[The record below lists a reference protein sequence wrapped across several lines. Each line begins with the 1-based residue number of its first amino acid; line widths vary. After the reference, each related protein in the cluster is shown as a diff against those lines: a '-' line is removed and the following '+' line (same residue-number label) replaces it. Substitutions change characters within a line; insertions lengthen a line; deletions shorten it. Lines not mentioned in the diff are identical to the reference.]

1 MGERRPGC
9 AGSRYPLQHPQNKKR
24 PFMLTRKKSAK
35 QKRAQIDFL
44 TILCYNDTGKSE
56 NENGGKEKM
65 LVKKSGGA
73 AIRSAMR
80 ERGETQVTLSEK
92 LGMLQS
98 ALSMNICRRRM
109 SLSNLYK
116 ILDKMDYD
124 IVVVDRRSGETK
136 WAIEESDE

>member
-1 MGERRPGC
+1 
-9 AGSRYPLQHPQNKKR
+9 
-24 PFMLTRKKSAK
+24 
-35 QKRAQIDFL
+35 
-44 TILCYNDTGKSE
+44 
-56 NENGGKEKM
+56 M